1 MPKIQCTERAARPT
15 SHSYFLISTYFRL
28 RSRVFHPPGQN
39 PGTTRRAKMV
49 VETLTWAR
57 RSHSACLV
65 HRRRARCIR
74 DRQKVQRLGRRP
86 CGTAFERAVAV
97 VEAVREAEAQP
108 RLEPDAL
115 LELKQGIADKEWRQ
129 RASADIDQYL
139 KERANLQRV
148 RSMLQRVETLGM
160 DAEDVEDFRQQELRL
175 VTQCRDQEAGLDS
188 LKQLRT
194 AAGKV
199 TAKRLASGA
208 DGCKELLALTP
219 RGEELH
225 EMVASCDDT
234 SLEQLQERALE
245 VLSTLH
251 RETARRVGAL
261 LDSHGHAHAVAHAS
275 RL

>member
-1 MPKIQCTERAARPT
+1 
-15 SHSYFLISTYFRL
+15 
-28 RSRVFHPPGQN
+28 
-39 PGTTRRAKMV
+39 MV
-49 VETLTWAR
+49 LETLAWAR
-57 RSHSACLV
+57 RSHSTCLV
-65 HRRRARCIR
+65 HRRRARRSRETAIR
-74 DRQKVQRLGRRP
+74 VKRLGRRP
-86 CGTAFERAVAV
+86 CGTALEIATAV

-115 LELKQGIADKEWRQ
+115 LELKQGMADKEWRQ
-129 RASADIDQYL
+129 RASAHIDQYL

-175 VTQCRDQEAGLDS
+175 VTQCRDQETGLDS
-188 LKQLRT
+188 LRQLRT

-208 DGCKELLALTP
+208 EGCKELLALTP

-245 VLSTLH
+245 LLSTLH

-261 LDSHGHAHAVAHAS
+261 LDSHGHAHLHLTKI
-275 RL
+275 RPC

>member
-1 MPKIQCTERAARPT
+1 
-15 SHSYFLISTYFRL
+15 
-28 RSRVFHPPGQN
+28 
-39 PGTTRRAKMV
+39 MV
-49 VETLTWAR
+49 LETLAWAR
-57 RSHSACLV
+57 RSHSTCLV
-65 HRRRARCIR
+65 HRRRARR
-74 DRQKVQRLGRRP
+74 SRETAVRVKRLGRRP
-86 CGTAFERAVAV
+86 CGTALEIATAV

-115 LELKQGIADKEWRQ
+115 LELKQGMADKEWRQ
-129 RASADIDQYL
+129 RASAHIDQYL

-188 LKQLRT
+188 LRQLRT

-208 DGCKELLALTP
+208 EGCKELLALTP

-245 VLSTLH
+245 LLSTLH

-261 LDSHGHAHAVAHAS
+261 LDSHGHAHAPS
-275 RL
+275 PN

>member
-1 MPKIQCTERAARPT
+1 MI
-15 SHSYFLISTYFRL
+15 
-28 RSRVFHPPGQN
+28 
-39 PGTTRRAKMV
+39 
-49 VETLTWAR
+49 ETLTWAR

-65 HRRRARCIR
+65 HRRRVRCSR
-74 DRQKVQRLGRRP
+74 DRRKVQRLGRRP
-86 CGTAFERAVAV
+86 FGTALELAVAV
-97 VEAVREAEAQP
+97 VDAVREAEAQP

-115 LELKQGIADKEWRQ
+115 LEIKEGIADKEWRQ

-160 DAEDVEDFRQQELRL
+160 DAEDVEDFQQQEERH
-175 VTQCRDQEAGLDS
+175 VTQCRDLEAGLDS

-234 SLEQLQERALE
+234 SLEQLQERALD
-245 VLSTLH
+245 LLNTLH

-261 LDSHGHAHAVAHAS
+261 LDPHGHGHA
-275 RL
+275 

>member
-1 MPKIQCTERAARPT
+1 MCRFLRVPPAFWSVFSPYTASLRAPT
-15 SHSYFLISTYFRL
+15 LTL
-28 RSRVFHPPGQN
+28 APP
-39 PGTTRRAKMV
+39 PSMV
-49 VETLTWAR
+49 LETLAWAR
-57 RSHSACLV
+57 RSHSTCLV
-65 HRRRARCIR
+65 HRRRARRSRETAIR
-74 DRQKVQRLGRRP
+74 VKRLGRRP
-86 CGTAFERAVAV
+86 CGTALEIATAV

-115 LELKQGIADKEWRQ
+115 LELKQGMADKEWRQ
-129 RASADIDQYL
+129 RASAHIDQYL

-188 LKQLRT
+188 LRQLRT

-208 DGCKELLALTP
+208 EGCKELLALTP

-245 VLSTLH
+245 LLSTLH

-261 LDSHGHAHAVAHAS
+261 LDSHGHAHAPS
-275 RL
+275 PN

>member
-1 MPKIQCTERAARPT
+1 
-15 SHSYFLISTYFRL
+15 
-28 RSRVFHPPGQN
+28 
-39 PGTTRRAKMV
+39 MV
-49 VETLTWAR
+49 LETLAWAR
-57 RSHSACLV
+57 RSHSTCLV
-65 HRRRARCIR
+65 HRRRARR
-74 DRQKVQRLGRRP
+74 SRESAAKVKRLGRRP
-86 CGTAFERAVAV
+86 CGTALEIATAV

-115 LELKQGIADKEWRQ
+115 LELKQGMADKEWRQ
-129 RASADIDQYL
+129 RASAHIDQYL

-188 LKQLRT
+188 LRQLRT

-208 DGCKELLALTP
+208 EGCKELLALTP

-245 VLSTLH
+245 LLSTLH

-261 LDSHGHAHAVAHAS
+261 LDSHGHAHLHLTKI
-275 RL
+275 RPC

>member
-1 MPKIQCTERAARPT
+1 MLACAV
-15 SHSYFLISTYFRL
+15 
-28 RSRVFHPPGQN
+28 RVYHPP
-39 PGTTRRAKMV
+39 RADAGAAMV
-49 VETLTWAR
+49 VETLAWAR
-57 RSHSACLV
+57 RSHSTCLV
-65 HRRRARCIR
+65 HRRRARRSRESQAIR
-74 DRQKVQRLGRRP
+74 VKTRRLGRRP
-86 CGTAFERAVAV
+86 CGTALEIATAV

-115 LELKQGIADKEWRQ
+115 LELKQGMADKEWRQ
-129 RASADIDQYL
+129 RASAHIDQYL

-175 VTQCRDQEAGLDS
+175 VTQCRDQETGLDS
-188 LKQLRT
+188 LRQLRT

-208 DGCKELLALTP
+208 EGCKELLALTP

-245 VLSTLH
+245 LLSTLH

-261 LDSHGHAHAVAHAS
+261 LDSHGHAHTPS
-275 RL
+275 PN